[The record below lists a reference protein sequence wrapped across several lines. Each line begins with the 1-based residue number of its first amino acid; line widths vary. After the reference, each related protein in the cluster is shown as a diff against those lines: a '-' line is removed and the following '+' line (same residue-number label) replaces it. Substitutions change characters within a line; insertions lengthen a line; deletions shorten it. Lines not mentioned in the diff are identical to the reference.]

1 MLSVEE
7 KQAEIKGD
15 DMSDESEQRDRF
27 DLWWDH
33 YFKTAM
39 QVSTDGGVRFA
50 LAENHRSVAKKAWM
64 ESARQAAERLEELT
78 AGMIEIPN
86 CIGVVSMMGET
97 AATYSAQSIGIPE
110 QTLSVKQ

>member
-27 DLWWDH
+27 DLWWDK
-33 YFKTAM
+33 YSATALR
-39 QVSTDGGVRFA
+39 VSTDGGVRFA

-64 ESARQAAERLEELT
+64 ESARQTTNRLEELT

-86 CIGVVSMMGET
+86 CIGVAAMMGET
-97 AATYSAQSIGIPE
+97 ASEYSAQPIGIPE
-110 QTLSVKQ
+110 QTLRVRQ